1 MKNKTQAVRLPLS
14 ISLPEGVTAVNI
26 VRLGRSW
33 VITPIGESW
42 TQWFEGEA
50 ASQDFMNE
58 QDQSAGQERASL

>member
-42 TQWFEGEA
+42 TQ
-50 ASQDFMNE
+50 
-58 QDQSAGQERASL
+58 